1 MYNYINM
8 RTNKNLVFVFFYI
21 GIAYK
26 NISIYSLV
34 GVDSLILV
42 FVDYRYL

>member
-8 RTNKNLVFVFFYI
+8 RINKNLVFVFFYI
-21 GIAYK
+21 GIVYK